1 MNLSAH
7 GELQNQYYLM
17 TVYIVSLRLAQSIIG
32 QEVVQLL
39 QNIRVHNIGMH
50 TNLLTDK
57 ALLYDDELPS

>member
-17 TVYIVSLRLAQSIIG
+17 TVSIVSLRIAQSAIE

-39 QNIRVHNIGMH
+39 HKIECK
-50 TNLLTDK
+50 T
-57 ALLYDDELPS
+57 